1 MIKDFVVKMSSDWT
15 QATSVWNRNSAD
27 EATTDIFDDVM
38 ERDEGQPYVS
48 YAHKQKKRVTFCD
61 SVDLCTLGG
70 ILIL

>member
-1 MIKDFVVKMSSDWT
+1 MSSDWT

-48 YAHKQKKRVTFCD
+48 YAHKQKNE
-61 SVDLCTLGG
+61 
-70 ILIL
+70 